1 MNLSYFE
8 VTQDVLEEVLLAV
21 EKIFP
26 DDRNDFVRHYN
37 EYVNKDISDWR
48 EVRYWKYYCVRN
60 DKSEIVAITGLY
72 NEKDK
77 HAEDEVWLGWF
88 GVIPKCRG
96 MGIGREVL
104 EWSIKEAKQ
113 LGYKKLKLWTTTYPD
128 EANAQELYEKVGLKI
143 FHKEKYPNTEY
154 EKLYR
159 EIVLI

>member
-8 VTQDVLEEVLLAV
+8 VSEEVLEEVLFVV

-37 EYVNKDISDWR
+37 QYINKAISDWKD
-48 EVRYWKYYCVRN
+48 VRYWKYYYVRN
-60 DKSEIVAITGLY
+60 DKGEIVAITGLY
-72 NEKDK
+72 NEKYK
-77 HAEDEVWLGWF
+77 HSKDEVWLGWF
-88 GVIPKCRG
+88 GVIPECRG

-128 EANAQELYEKVGLKI
+128 EVNAQELYEKAGLKI
-143 FHKEKYPNTEY
+143 FHKEKYLNTEY
-154 EKLYR
+154 EKLFR
-159 EIVLI
+159 EKIL

>member
-1 MNLSYFE
+1 MG
-8 VTQDVLEEVLLAV
+8 
-21 EKIFP
+21 
-26 DDRNDFVRHYN
+26 
-37 EYVNKDISDWR
+37 
-48 EVRYWKYYCVRN
+48 RN

-77 HAEDEVWLGWF
+77 HDEDEVWLGWF
-88 GVIPKCRG
+88 GVIPECRG

-104 EWSIKEAKQ
+104 EWSIKEARQ
-113 LGYKKLKLWTTTYPD
+113 LGYKKLRLWTTTYPD

-143 FHKEKYPNTEY
+143 FHKEKYLNTEY